1 MTSYLK
7 MLTAISLSI
16 FMWGCNGGSDSASN
30 AVTDSVLNPV
40 DNSPMLLGYDGVYK
54 NEYDESGQHVFH
66 VTSDKKRAHQMPL
79 PTAKAVL
86 HKIKRDWP
94 LAQISYQA
102 K

>member
-1 MTSYLK
+1 MDKYILYTVLVFFAWMIATFICARYWHVDINRPSRSKVY
-7 MLTAISLSI
+7 
-16 FMWGCNGGSDSASN
+16 CGS
-30 AVTDSVLNPV
+30 TICIL
-40 DNSPMLLGYDGVYK
+40 
-54 NEYDESGQHVFH
+54 
-66 VTSDKKRAHQMPL
+66 MPL